1 MGYSSEEIEE
11 ALMNLYELGII
22 SVDYDENLQARFSVK
37 DDAKFEEAV
46 RRAREEDV

>member
-11 ALMNLYELGII
+11 ALMNLYDLGII
-22 SVDYDENLQARFSVK
+22 SVEYDENLEARFSVK

-46 RRAREEDV
+46 RRARENDV

>member
-22 SVDYDENLQARFSVK
+22 SVDYNENLEARFSIK
-37 DDAKFEEAV
+37 DEAKFEEAV
-46 RRAREEDV
+46 RRAKENDV